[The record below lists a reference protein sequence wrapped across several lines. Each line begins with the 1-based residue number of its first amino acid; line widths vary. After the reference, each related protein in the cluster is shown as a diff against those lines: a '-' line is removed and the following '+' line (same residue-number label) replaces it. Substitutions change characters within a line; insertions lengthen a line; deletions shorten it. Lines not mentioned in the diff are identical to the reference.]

1 MKKQRPIWAIVFG
14 LLLTAYTAYVML
26 DVFVIKRPMQEN
38 AGGIN
43 LALFATT
50 VTPTPT
56 KKPSPTPDNGSN
68 PNPGGEVAPEP
79 TETPEVTPTP
89 SWFSDEEIATD
100 TMYKNDHLY
109 IELKEYREHSTDIHV
124 AEIRLTSAQ
133 YLLTAFAKDTYGR
146 NILDKPT
153 RIMPSKNAIFA
164 VNGDNYGA
172 REGGYVI
179 RNGFLYRTTGNA
191 RMDVMAIMP
200 DGDFYFTHSK
210 YITAQELLEMGAWQA
225 FTFGPVLLDGGEF
238 MVNPKSEVDLCYAT
252 NPRTAI
258 GMVEPLHYFVLV
270 ADGRTEK
277 SHGLSLYQVADL
289 LKRLGCVKAYN
300 LDGGGSSTMVFR
312 GKVINFPTG
321 DGTYYEREVSDIV
334 YVR

>member
-100 TMYKNDHLY
+100 TTYKNDHLY

-179 RNGFLYRTTGNA
+179 RNGFLYRTVGNSSYK
-191 RMDVMAIMP
+191 MEVLCIMP
-200 DGDFYFTHSK
+200 DGDFYFTHSSRE
-210 YITAQELLEMGAWQA
+210 TAQSLLDKGVWQG
-225 FTFGPVLLDGGEF
+225 FTFGPVLLDNGEF
-238 MVNPKSEVDLCYAT
+238 KVNPRSEVDLCYVQ

-258 GMVEPLHYFVLV
+258 GMVEPLHYFFVV
-270 ADGRTEK
+270 ADGRTEQ
-277 SHGLSLYQVADL
+277 SYGLSLYQMADL
-289 LKRLGCVKAYN
+289 RQFPRETLELVPIACSAEQQA
-300 LDGGGSSTMVFR
+300 
-312 GKVINFPTG
+312 GK
-321 DGTYYEREVSDIV
+321 
-334 YVR
+334 